1 MSVLEGL
8 LTAEAR
14 PVSPLARRR
23 AGAEAGFSLIE
34 TLIAALLFLVVVVGM
49 LPLFLSSITNN
60 NAGNDYLH
68 GSNFARSDL
77 EQILK
82 LPLNDPSLTIAGGTT
97 SLTTDD
103 YFAQNP
109 LLTGVGQW
117 QTTATAA
124 APQLVLWKRSAT
136 VRQYSIDA
144 LADGVLTTDEALDGG
159 VDPIFVHLKEMRVQL
174 TAQRQTASLGP
185 ARQLTFRVLKA
196 F

>member
-1 MSVLEGL
+1 MSVLEGFV
-8 LTAEAR
+8 TAEGCI
-14 PVSPLARRR
+14 SS
-23 AGAEAGFSLIE
+23 EAGFSLVE

-68 GSNFARSDL
+68 ASNFARSDL
-77 EQILK
+77 EQFHK
-82 LPLNDPSLTIAGGTT
+82 LPFTDPSLTIAAGST

-117 QTTATAA
+117 QTTATPS

-136 VRQYSIDA
+136 VRQYSISS
-144 LADGVLTTDEALDGG
+144 LADGTLSLNEALDGTF
-159 VDPIFVHLKEMRVQL
+159 DSIYVHLKEVRVQL
-174 TAQRQTASLGP
+174 TGQRQTSSLGP
-185 ARQLTFRVLKA
+185 ARQVTFRVLKA

>member
-1 MSVLEGL
+1 MSVLEGPP
-8 LTAEAR
+8 TVEAH
-14 PVSPLARRR
+14 
-23 AGAEAGFSLIE
+23 AEAGFSLVE

-68 GSNFARSDL
+68 ATNFARSDL
-77 EQILK
+77 EQLHK
-82 LPLNDPSLTIAGGTT
+82 LPFTDPSLTIAGGSTT
-97 SLTTDD
+97 TTTTD

-117 QTTATAA
+117 LTTATAA
-124 APQLVLWKRSAT
+124 APQLVLWQRSAT
-136 VRQYSIDA
+136 VRQYSVSA
-144 LADGVLTTDEALDGG
+144 FADGTLSINQALDGG
-159 VDPIFVHLKEMRVQL
+159 ADPIFVHLKEVRVQL
-174 TAQRQTASLGP
+174 TGQRQTASLGP